1 MFALCSTSPSSRA
14 GPGLGAKEP
23 LGSTTLGIWHPAQ
36 VGSRGSFPPGAAQAP
51 LRATPSSWQSC
62 GSIPATLP
70 THPEPLLLEKA
81 APAARSE
88 RPEGWTTPHRSG
100 TYSFSP
106 PSRAGEEF
114 RSRGKGLA
122 CAWSK
127 SGAGPGA
134 PRLPGH
140 HRALPAHQHWQQRK
154 VVLSNTGLTAWF
166 HHLQSMWWFFP
177 EGVTS
182 QEPARPGPVP
192 ERLPKSSPVLPP
204 AASSTELFPAC
215 SSR

>member
-14 GPGLGAKEP
+14 GPWLGAKEP
-23 LGSTTLGIWHPAQ
+23 LGSTNLAPSSSGVKRVLPSRSSTGPSLSDPILLAELWEHPWHDSHPA
-36 VGSRGSFPPGAAQAP
+36 RP
-51 LRATPSSWQSC
+51 ATPGESCPSS
-62 GSIPATLP
+62 TVR
-70 THPEPLLLEKA
+70 T
-81 APAARSE
+81 AR
-88 RPEGWTTPHRSG
+88 GMDNTTQKWN
-100 TYSFSP
+100 SFSP
-106 PSRAGEEF
+106 LNRTGEEF

-134 PRLPGH
+134 PRLSGH
-140 HRALPAHQHWQQRK
+140 HRALPAHQHRQRRK
-154 VVLSNTGLTAWF
+154 VVLSNTGLTAWL
-166 HHLQSMWWFFP
+166 HHLQSMWWLFP

-215 SSR
+215 SSW